1 MIVALDFD
9 RTYARAPGLFNP
21 MIDEASR
28 ARSLSVWCITRR
40 EDTPEN
46 RQEIKNTFGE
56 RFALLG
62 GLILCGPNMQ
72 KEDAARAAG
81 ITVDVWI
88 DDSPEKI
95 PAAGYRGGESRD
107 IYDDIDFTPPA
118 GVREEAARA
127 LAWRREFGRGGTE
140 VGIAR
145 ARDLSNGVTISPDT
159 ARRMVSY
166 FARHEVDKQGEG
178 FSPGEPGFPSNGRI
192 AWGLWGGDPGQAWSA
207 KLARQMDARDE
218 SATNQRS
225 NPMNIERRT
234 LLNTAVSFPAI
245 RVEKR
250 SEEVIVD
257 GAPQRVERDWCV
269 GYASVF
275 GLLSLDL
282 GDFVERID
290 SRAFDKVLARRGDDG
305 VATRALWNHNSD
317 YPLGRHPETLTL
329 TPDEKGLRYEFPF
342 GRASYA
348 QDLRFNIDDGIV
360 KGSSF
365 GFVVAPGGERW
376 SKEQGRNVRTVME
389 IEALYD
395 VSPTT
400 YPAYPESDVAVAKR
414 SFHHAM
420 ESGLVKPQAKP
431 APRRSVALREFLS
444 THGRKVG

>member
-9 RTYARAPGLFNP
+9 RTYARAPEFFNALL
-21 MIDEASR
+21 DDANGTDV
-28 ARSLSVWCITRR
+28 AVWCITRR

-46 RQEIKNTFGE
+46 RREIEDAFGK
-56 RFALLG
+56 RFPLLG
-62 GLILCGPNMQ
+62 GLILCGPNVQ
-72 KEDAARAAG
+72 KEDAATAAG

-95 PAAGYRGGESRD
+95 PSAG
-107 IYDDIDFTPPA
+107 P
-118 GVREEAARA
+118 EA
-127 LAWRREFGRGGTE
+127 
-140 VGIAR
+140 
-145 ARDLSNGVTISPDT
+145 
-159 ARRMVSY
+159 
-166 FARHEVDKQGEG
+166 
-178 FSPGEPGFPSNGRI
+178 
-192 AWGLWGGDPGQAWSA
+192 
-207 KLARQMDARDE
+207 
-218 SATNQRS
+218 RS
-225 NPMNIERRT
+225 TPMNIERRT

-257 GAPQRVERDWCV
+257 GAPQQMERDYCV

-290 SRAFDKVLARRGDDG
+290 SRAFDKVLSRRGDDG

-317 YPLGRHPETLTL
+317 YPLGRHPETLVL

-360 KGSSF
+360 TGSSF

-376 SKEQGRNVRTVME
+376 SKEAGRNVRTVTE

-400 YPAYPESDVAVAKR
+400 YPAYPDSDVAVAKR

-420 ESGLVKPQAKP
+420 ESGLVKPPAP
-431 APRRSVALREFLS
+431 AAPRRSVALREWIKA
-444 THGRKVG
+444 HGRQVG

>member
-1 MIVALDFD
+1 MIVALDYD
-9 RTYARAPGLFNP
+9 HTYTRAPGLFNP

-46 RQEIKNTFGE
+46 RREIEDAFGE
-56 RFALLG
+56 RFPLLG
-62 GLILCGPNMQ
+62 GLILCGPNRQ
-72 KEDAARAAG
+72 KQDAAREAG
-81 ITVDVWI
+81 IDVDVWI

-95 PAAGYRGGESRD
+95 PSAGYRGGEARA
-107 IYDDIDFTPPA
+107 IYDGIDFTPPA

-127 LAWRREFGRGGTE
+127 LAWRRELGRGGTE

-145 ARDLSNGVTISPDT
+145 GRDLSNGTSISPDT

-207 KLARQMDARDE
+207 KLARQMDARE
-218 SATNQRS
+218 ATNQRS
-225 NPMNIERRT
+225 NTMNIERRT

-250 SEEVIVD
+250 SEEVPDQHGGEPKV
-257 GAPQRVERDWCV
+257 VERDWCV

-317 YPLGRHPETLTL
+317 YPLGRHPETLVL

-376 SKEQGRNVRTVME
+376 SKEAGRNVRTVME

-400 YPAYPESDVAVAKR
+400 YPAYPDSDVAVAKR

-420 ESGLVKPQAKP
+420 ESGLVKPPAKP
-431 APRRSVALREFLS
+431 APRRSVALREFLA

>member
-9 RTYARAPGLFNP
+9 RTYARAPEFFNALLDDANGTDVA
-21 MIDEASR
+21 M
-28 ARSLSVWCITRR
+28 WCITRR

-46 RQEIKNTFGE
+46 RQEIKDTFGE
-56 RFALLG
+56 RFPLLG
-62 GLILCGPNMQ
+62 GLILCGPNVQ
-72 KEDAARAAG
+72 KEDAAREAG
-81 ITVDVWI
+81 LTVDVWI

-95 PAAGYRGGESRD
+95 PAASPGGQESRA
-107 IYDDIDFTPPA
+107 IYDGIDFTPPA

-145 ARDLSNGVTISPDT
+145 ARDLSNGVKISPDT
-159 ARRMVSY
+159 ARRMVSF
-166 FARHEVDKQGEG
+166 FARHEVDNQGEG

-192 AWGLWGGDPGQAWSA
+192 AHGLWGGDPGKVWSE
-207 KLARQMDARDE
+207 KLARQMDARE
-218 SATNQRS
+218 AAAQRS

-257 GAPQRVERDWCV
+257 GAPQQVERDYCV

-317 YPLGRHPETLTL
+317 YPLGRHPETLVL

-348 QDLRFNIDDGIV
+348 QNLRFNIEDGIV

-365 GFVVAPGGERW
+365 GFVVSPGGERW
-376 SKEQGRNVRTVME
+376 SKEAGRNVRTVME
-389 IEALYD
+389 IESLYD

-400 YPAYPESDVAVAKR
+400 YPAYPDSDVAVAKR

-420 ESGLVKPQAKP
+420 ESGLVKPPAP
-431 APRRSVALREFLS
+431 AAPRRSVALREWIKA
-444 THGRKVG
+444 HGRQVG